1 MESTVN
7 AFVEKIKYRSLI
19 KKISQSQKP
28 KMSKEIEDSSNNSEI
43 KFSGGK
49 EIRLSFNSKAG

>member
-7 AFVEKIKYRSLI
+7 GFVEKIKYRALI

-28 KMSKEIEDSSNNSEI
+28 KQSKEIEDSSNHSEI
-43 KFSGGK
+43 KFSGGN
-49 EIRLSFNSKAG
+49 EIKLSFNSKAG